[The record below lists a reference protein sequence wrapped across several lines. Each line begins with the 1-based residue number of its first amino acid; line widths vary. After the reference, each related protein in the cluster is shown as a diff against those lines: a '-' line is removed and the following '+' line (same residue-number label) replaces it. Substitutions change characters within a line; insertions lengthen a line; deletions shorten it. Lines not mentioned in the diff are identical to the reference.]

1 MANKKQFSF
10 GANSIESLINS
21 GYNITSFVQTGKC
34 RAGFNT
40 NFDRTTWGN
49 GTDVEKMV
57 DICVREIFNQCIYKG
72 GIRQPLSMVCV
83 HIKEDSVTSSVFGLM
98 SLWKK
103 GHLTGIPKDV
113 AIELVKRVSQ
123 EGGSLERMVRREIL
137 NWDEI
142 LHSVRMNEL
151 SLSEYLDSKS
161 TK

>member
-49 GTDVEKMV
+49 GTDVEKMI
-57 DICVREIFNQCIYKG
+57 DICVREIFTQCNYKG

-83 HIKEDSVTSSVFGLM
+83 HIKEDR
-98 SLWKK
+98 KK

>member
-1 MANKKQFSF
+1 MANKQFSF

-49 GTDVEKMV
+49 GKDVEKMI
-57 DICVREIFNQCIYKG
+57 DICVREILTQCNYKG
-72 GIRQPLSMVCV
+72 GIKQPVSMVCV
-83 HIKEDSVTSSVFGLM
+83 HIKGDDVTTSVFSLM

-103 GHLTGIPKDV
+103 GHVNSIPKDV
-113 AIELVKRVSQ
+113 AFALVEKVSGS
-123 EGGSLERMVRREIL
+123 ESLERMVRREIL
-137 NWDEI
+137 NWDEV
-142 LHSVRMNEL
+142 LRSVGMNEL